1 MVPYYLIGKEPFFMK
16 RITEAQIRQ
25 VVREELHRLL
35 NEVDVDVR
43 GPIYGKPTL
52 RRPPTPPPID
62 DISGEYLG
70 EIKLEKFIKDLQK
83 IGDQY
88 SLNIFEVIELPYDR
102 RNLMLMPT
110 PVYFERQP
118 SNYVAHVNIDGDGYL
133 PYQLSPSRSKG
144 MAALPKDSLYRSI
157 QQLNPIELEPV
168 EEETT
173 IISYEP
179 ELSGSKDPSIAAFK
193 HHLDRMKMGE
203 KGYDPE
209 KGFFTES
216 KKRKR

>member
-1 MVPYYLIGKEPFFMK
+1 MK
-16 RITEAQIRQ
+16 RITEAQVRQ

-52 RRPPTPPPID
+52 TRPPPIEERPPKHLG
-62 DISGEYLG
+62 ISGEYLG
-70 EIKLEKFIKDLQK
+70 KIELEKFIKDLQK
-83 IGDQY
+83 IGEQY

-102 RNLMLMPT
+102 RNLILMPT

-118 SNYVAHVNIDGDGYL
+118 GNYVAYVNIDGDGYL

-157 QQLNPIELEPV
+157 QQLNPIKLKPV

-193 HHLDRMKMGE
+193 HQLDRMKMGE

>member
-1 MVPYYLIGKEPFFMK
+1 MK
-16 RITEAQIRQ
+16 RITEAQVRQ
-25 VVREELHRLL
+25 VIREELHRLL

-52 RRPPTPPPID
+52 RRPPPID
-62 DISGEYLG
+62 DISEEYLG
-70 EIKLEKFIKDLQK
+70 KIELKKFIDDLK
-83 IGDQY
+83 EIGDQY
-88 SLNIFEVIELPYDR
+88 SLNIFEIIELPYDK
-102 RNLMLMPT
+102 RNLILMST
-110 PVYFERQP
+110 PVYFERQS
-118 SNYVAHVNIDGDGYL
+118 SNYVAYVNIDADGYL

-144 MAALPKDSLYRSI
+144 MAALPKDYLYKKI
-157 QQLNPIELEPV
+157 QEKNPSHLKPV

-173 IISYEP
+173 IVSYEP
-179 ELSGSKDPSIAAFK
+179 DPISGSKDPSIAAFK
-193 HHLDRMKMGE
+193 HQLDRMGIGK